1 MLNFKRT
8 FSLSSFTF
16 IKLLTGSGGAGRGKM
31 ASINATVIVQAIA
44 SMVVEEWEWGSVVN
58 CLQF

>member
-1 MLNFKRT
+1 MLSFKRT
-8 FSLSSFTF
+8 FSLSSLTF

-31 ASINATVIVQAIA
+31 AGVNATVIVQAIA
-44 SMVVEEWEWGSVVN
+44 SMVVEEWEWGSVAN